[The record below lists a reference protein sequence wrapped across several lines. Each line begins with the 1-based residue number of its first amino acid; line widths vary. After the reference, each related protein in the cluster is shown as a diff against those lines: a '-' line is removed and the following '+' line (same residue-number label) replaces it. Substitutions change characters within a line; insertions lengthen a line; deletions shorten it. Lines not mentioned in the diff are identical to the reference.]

1 MKRIISVFFLV
12 FLSTL
17 YKGQCDLAFVKDT
30 MSVKK
35 DEKIVEGEYVE
46 TTLKNLSVVR
56 LFKTSDNKFY
66 IRFIVTEDFYFDKVG
81 ILEIKSGS
89 KSYYAKDTRQHKV
102 NKTKG
107 MYVIEVYK
115 NYLATLKEEGITSIA
130 FANGETDFTRQDAGQ
145 IREIARCI
153 YENAFVKK

>member
-1 MKRIISVFFLV
+1 M
-12 FLSTL
+12 
-17 YKGQCDLAFVKDT
+17 AFVKDT
-30 MSVKK
+30 MSIQK
-35 DEKIVEGEYVE
+35 DEKIVDGEYVE

-56 LFKTSDNKFY
+56 LFKTNDNKFY
-66 IRFIVTEDFYFDKVG
+66 MRFIVTEDFYFNKVG
-81 ILEIKSGS
+81 TLEIKSGS

-107 MYVIEVYK
+107 MYVIEVHK
-115 NYLATLKEEGITSIA
+115 NYLATLKEDGITSIA
-130 FANGETDFTRQDAGQ
+130 FASGETDFTRQDAGQ